1 MHLFDTNRFTLT
13 SHSLLVLDLRLSVL
27 IALSVYFFLI
37 IPTSKVNKTGNP
49 FQGGYLNF
57 CFSQCL
63 FRLHQ
68 GVLAPKIAKSHIPE
82 RVVMGRR

>member
-1 MHLFDTNRFTLT
+1 MRLFDANRFTLT
-13 SHSLLVLDLRLSVL
+13 SYSLLVLDLRLSAI
-27 IALSVYFFLI
+27 IALSVYFFFI

-57 CFSQCL
+57 CFSPCL

-68 GVLAPKIAKSHIPE
+68 E
-82 RVVMGRR
+82 Y